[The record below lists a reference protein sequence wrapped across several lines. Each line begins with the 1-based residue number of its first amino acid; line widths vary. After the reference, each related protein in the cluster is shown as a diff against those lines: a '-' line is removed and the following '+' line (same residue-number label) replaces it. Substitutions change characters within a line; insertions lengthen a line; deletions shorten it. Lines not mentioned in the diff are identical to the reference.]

1 MFSKIIANKHTKNA
15 DMVAFIKQL
24 LSRNKWYVADLD
36 FENEAGSLCL
46 NILTPNCKVFGDK
59 NEIKLVYKNDFF
71 KKKAK
76 IEIIQPGK
84 DILHTIIPVKIDSEL
99 FKFFSQIICD
109 FNKNNLDNPHNRRN
123 YYEKCIANRFLGKK
137 VNYEVTQLEEY
148 FPYILSTG
156 LASFGFNWT
165 EKQLL
170 QYIPVMNLLLQFGL
184 NNLPPEFKLTARIL
198 TKCEFPEVSA
208 LASRIAVIC
217 DGKEVS
223 QKLTETMLKLAPI
236 MEEAIIIALKENR
249 SLGAP
254 KLRIAGEVDEE
265 NSSDDDNFYHK
276 FFGDENSEIQQF
288 LKLLMTLF
296 QTDEKIIK
304 MPPTYEDIFWA
315 IKGIH
320 KLINETR
327 TKDPEKLNRLN
338 AQLLSEIQ
346 HIDYLLGSKK
356 QILEIE
362 ALFMEVKSLYLMGLV
377 EERKFQP
384 IQQQIK
390 EKAHIYDFQSAIKR
404 LKEKLI
410 ECKKDAQD
418 GKVKGKGPAKSE
430 GSEMPPHLQELIN
443 SLGDKVEGL
452 KKLINSYLQA
462 TTLEDLKKYYRRIFL
477 KIHPDKC
484 SQTTTT
490 DWVNFYDDYTFR
502 KMNFDKAV

>member
-1 MFSKIIANKHTKNA
+1 MFSKIIANKSNKNF
-15 DMVAFIKQL
+15 DMVEFIKQML
-24 LSRNKWYVADLD
+24 CRNKWYVADLY

-46 NILTPNCKVFGDK
+46 NILTPNCKIFGDE
-59 NEIKLVYKNDFF
+59 NETRLIYKNDFY
-71 KKKAK
+71 KKKAS

-84 DILHTIIPVKIDSEL
+84 ASQHTIIPVNIDSEL

-109 FNKNNLDNPHNRRN
+109 FNKNNLDNPHSRRN
-123 YYEKCIANRFLGKK
+123 YYEKCLANRFLGKK

-170 QYIPVMNLLLQFGL
+170 QYMPVMNLLLQFGL
-184 NNLPPEFKLTARIL
+184 DNLPPEFKLTARIL
-198 TKCEFPEVSA
+198 TKCEFSEVSA
-208 LASRIAVIC
+208 LATRIAVIC

-223 QKLTETMLKLAPI
+223 QKFTETMLKLAPI

-254 KLRIAGEVDEE
+254 KIRLASEVDEE
-265 NSSDDDNFYHK
+265 ISTDDDNFYYK

-296 QTDEKIIK
+296 QTDEKLIK
-304 MPPTYEDIFWA
+304 LPPIYEDIFWA
-315 IKGIH
+315 IKGVH
-320 KLINETR
+320 KLINETSI
-327 TKDPEKLNRLN
+327 KEPEKLNRLN

-346 HIDYLLGSKK
+346 HIDYLMGSKK

-362 ALFMEVKSLYLMGLV
+362 ALFMEVKALYLMGLV
-377 EERKFQP
+377 DERKFQP

-390 EKAHIYDFQSAIKR
+390 DRAHIYDFQSAIER

-418 GKVKGKGPAKSE
+418 GKVKGKRSAENK

-452 KKLINSYLQA
+452 KKLINSYLKA
-462 TTLEDLKKYYRRIFL
+462 TTLEELKTYYRRIFL

-484 SQTTTT
+484 DQTTTT